1 MSPPFTNKYPFLML
15 MVILCIFLF
24 PLEAQSS
31 GLYYCFLLSGCAH
44 GKAAMQQ
51 HMIQNRKV
59 LYSLKEKETV
69 PITVNR
75 KTISRDDVELREAP
89 MSPDPLH
96 HNGGK
101 PRNKP
106 EIMP

>member
-1 MSPPFTNKYPFLML
+1 MSPPFTNKYPCLML

-31 GLYYCFLLSGCAH
+31 DYCFSLSGCAH
-44 GKAAMQQ
+44 GKPAMQQ

-69 PITVNR
+69 TITVNG
-75 KTISRDDVELREAP
+75 KPISRDDVELREAP

-96 HNGGK
+96 HSGGK

-106 EIMP
+106 QIMP